1 MAVRNMSA
9 DIRPFLLFVVFKGQ
23 SILLQRIKYLSPID
37 EIEPYLRNIER
48 TPEFTSGNNTIRRLN
63 RNENVDRKPWRQ
75 GLFYIFLFFLFFPF
89 PLRLMRPQLRLTS
102 IEKRVARE
110 HIYLP
115 LASQLSHS

>member
-63 RNENVDRKPWRQ
+63 RNENVDRKPCWQ
-75 GLFYIFLFFLFFPF
+75 GLLYFPFFSFFPF